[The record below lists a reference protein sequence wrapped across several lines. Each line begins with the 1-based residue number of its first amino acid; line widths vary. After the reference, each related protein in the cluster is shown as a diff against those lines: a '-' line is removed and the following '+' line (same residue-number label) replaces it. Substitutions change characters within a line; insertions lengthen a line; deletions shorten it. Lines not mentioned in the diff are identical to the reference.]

1 MLPEKSLK
9 GLLRLL
15 KIRPREVLT
24 RQQVTALV
32 IHDRQWVAPGPVSGL
47 ELPLEI
53 SGPDVIGM
61 VNG

>member
-32 IHDRQWVAPGPVSGL
+32 IHDRQGVTPNSVSGL

-53 SGPDVIGM
+53 S
-61 VNG
+61 